1 MASGGFT
8 GSKEHLSKEMAEA
21 KETLESSIQIYVV
34 LYEISQL
41 LNCGI
46 DQNVL
51 SILISLCE
59 NGVNPEALAVV
70 VKELKSEA
78 EAVQVSPYKPK
89 NAIQAGRHN

>member
-1 MASGGFT
+1 MT
-8 GSKEHLSKEMAEA
+8 GNKEHLSREMAEA
-21 KETLESSIQIYVV
+21 KETLESRVSVIIV

-78 EAVQVSPYKPK
+78 EAVQVRIVLY
-89 NAIQAGRHN
+89 